1 MNAKGRT
8 AVHWPHLHKEVY
20 LTLYGKR
27 YDAIWT
33 FEPLATGT
41 AILVSS
47 IPFYALVVLQGTH
60 PKVILHSMIKTVRQ
74 LVLPVLTVS
83 FIMAFA
89 YLYNYS
95 GIAYTIGLTLSSVGK
110 AFPFLSAWL
119 GWFACFLSGSDTSAN
134 SLFGNLQVVAARQ
147 IGLSEILMASTNS
160 SGAITSK
167 MISPQNLTTGVITI
181 GLQGKEGQ
189 VLRRTI
195 LHSIFMV
202 CIVGAMACVQQ
213 YGIPGI
219 IPP

>member
-1 MNAKGRT
+1 MHQR
-8 AVHWPHLHKEVY
+8 VY

-47 IPFYALVVLQGTH
+47 IPFSCLVIWNGSHPRVLWQALKQTA
-60 PKVILHSMIKTVRQ
+60 RQ
-74 LVLPVLTVS
+74 LFLPILTVS

-134 SLFGNLQVVAARQ
+134 SLFGNLQVVAARE
-147 IGLSEILMASTNS
+147 IGLSAVLMASTNS

-167 MISPQNLTTGVITI
+167 MISPQNLTTGVSTI
-181 GLQGKEGQ
+181 GLQGQEGK

-202 CIVGAMACVQQ
+202 CLVGAIACVQQ
-213 YGIPGI
+213 YALLGMV
-219 IPP
+219 PPDE